1 MALITGATIA
11 LSACTS
17 TTNGTASSS
26 KTSGSGSS
34 TTASSSNATTSTP
47 TPTKSAK
54 PATVIKVS
62 SLEDDGTTWGVGMP
76 VVLYFSK
83 APTDSTAFTKAVTVT
98 VNGQPAGGAWFWEK
112 PYADQPIQA
121 HYRLRSY
128 WPANSTVEVK
138 LPIGGLS
145 AGTGLVY
152 SGALSSVT
160 FHIGDAHVSTVN
172 AGDLQ
177 MTVTDN
183 GKMVRTFP
191 VSLGKASTPTYN
203 GTKVV
208 MQKGEDLPGTNTRRP
223 KGAVR
228 MVGPGYD
235 ELVEWSVRMTASGE
249 YVHYAPWNNR
259 IGGTS
264 TSNGCTN
271 VGQADSVWFYNFSQV
286 GDVVTYQGTDGK
298 RMPSWDGFGDWNIP
312 WILWAKGGLLIN
324 H

>member
-1 MALITGATIA
+1 
-11 LSACTS
+11 
-17 TTNGTASSS
+17 
-26 KTSGSGSS
+26 
-34 TTASSSNATTSTP
+34 
-47 TPTKSAK
+47 
-54 PATVIKVS
+54 VIKVS

-183 GKMVRTFP
+183 GKMVRTIP

>member
-1 MALITGATIA
+1 M
-11 LSACTS
+11 
-17 TTNGTASSS
+17 
-26 KTSGSGSS
+26 
-34 TTASSSNATTSTP
+34 
-47 TPTKSAK
+47 
-54 PATVIKVS
+54 VKVS

-76 VVLYFSK
+76 AVLYFSK
-83 APTDSTAFTKAVTVT
+83 APTDSTAFTKAVTVA
-98 VNGQPAGGAWFWEK
+98 VNGAPATGAWYWEK
-112 PYADQPIQA
+112 PYAGQPIEA
-121 HYRLRSY
+121 HYREQHY
-128 WPANSTVEVK
+128 WPANSTIQVK

-145 AGTGLVY
+145 AGAGLVY

-160 FHIGDAHVSTVN
+160 FSTGDAHISTVN

-177 MTVTDN
+177 MTVENN
-183 GKMVRTFP
+183 GKVVRTIP

-203 GTKVV
+203 GTKIV

-223 KGAVR
+223 NGAVR
-228 MVGPGYD
+228 MVGRGYD
-235 ELVEWSVRMTASGE
+235 ELVQWSVRLTASGE

-286 GDVVTYQGTDGK
+286 GDVVTYQGTDGT
-298 RMPSWDGFGDWNIP
+298 RMPSWDGLGDWNVP
-312 WILWAKGGLLIN
+312 WVLWSQGGLLIN